1 MFSAR
6 LPYSPS
12 PSPPSSPAP
21 CIDSSPLNSPSLTPM
36 ILDNYDTEDD
46 PQTTLV
52 SRSVPSSRAIDPFAA
67 SAVPDWIPPQY
78 ERRLPGSTR
87 MGKRARAER
96 DPLATP
102 PGSAKKTR
110 YHYRAMHR
118 SVSSETVFGLR
129 KIDLNIC
136 NSRDVMDC
144 QQSCEEQI
152 WEEESTKAFNGNGN
166 LDLRYVHHLSYAYS
180 CEFAPQ

>member
-1 MFSAR
+1 M
-6 LPYSPS
+6 
-12 PSPPSSPAP
+12 
-21 CIDSSPLNSPSLTPM
+21 
-36 ILDNYDTEDD
+36 DD
-46 PQTTLV
+46 DAHTTLV
-52 SRSVPSSRAIDPFAA
+52 SRSAPSSRAIDPFAA

-78 ERRLPGSTR
+78 ERRPPGSTR

-118 SVSSETVFGLR
+118 SVSSGAVFGLGR
-129 KIDLNIC
+129 IDLNIH
-136 NSRDVMDC
+136 NSRDAMDC
-144 QQSCEEQI
+144 QQSREEQI
-152 WEEESTKAFNGNGN
+152 WEEESTKAFNGYGN
-166 LDLRYVHHLSYAYS
+166 LDLRYVHHLSHAYS